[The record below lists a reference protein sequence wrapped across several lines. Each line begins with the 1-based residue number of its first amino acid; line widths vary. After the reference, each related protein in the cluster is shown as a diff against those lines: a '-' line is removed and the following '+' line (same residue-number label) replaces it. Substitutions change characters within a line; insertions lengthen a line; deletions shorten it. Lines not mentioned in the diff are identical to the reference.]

1 MKVEILGSAGATT
14 APRPGCRCRVCVEAR
29 ERGGRH
35 ARTGPSTFVHGPNIL
50 FDTPEESRLQLD
62 RAGIEEIGACFYSHW
77 HPDHTMGRRVWET
90 RNSDFRG
97 WPPEAKRGQTTDV
110 YLPQQVAEDMRAY
123 LGSWEHLTFMEAQGW
138 VRLHV
143 LRDGAS
149 VTVGSV
155 DVRPFRVAE
164 DYVYAFELC
173 GDAKRVLVAPDELN
187 GWSPPEKLRGVD
199 LAVLP
204 MGIAELHPLTG
215 ERQIHPEHPILRF
228 EATFQETIE
237 IVDELGAASVVLS
250 HIEEID
256 GLTVDDL
263 SRLEERLRGEGRPV
277 TFAWDGLVVAV

>member
-1 MKVEILGSAGATT
+1 MKVEILGSAGATP

-35 ARTGPSTFVHGPNIL
+35 ARTGPSTFVHGPNVL

-90 RNSDFRG
+90 RNADFRG
-97 WPPEAKRGQTTDV
+97 WPPEAKRGKTTDV
-110 YLPQQVAEDMRAY
+110 YLPQQVAEDMRTY
-123 LGSWEHLTFMEAQGW
+123 LGSWEHLTFMESQGW

-143 LRDGAS
+143 LRDGES
-149 VTVGSV
+149 VTVGGV
-155 DVRPFRVAE
+155 EITPRRVAE
-164 DYVYAFELC
+164 DYVYAFELR
-173 GDAKRVLVAPDELN
+173 GEGRRVLVAPDELV
-187 GWSPPEKLRGVD
+187 GWRPPDDLRAVD

-204 MGIAELHPLTG
+204 MGIAELDPLTG
-215 ERQIHPEHPILRF
+215 ERRIHAEHPALRA
-228 EATFQETIE
+228 EATFEETLE
-237 IVDELGAASVVLS
+237 IVDELGAERVVLT

-263 SRLEERLRGEGRPV
+263 SRLEERLRAEGRPL